1 MQDPSRLLP
10 AIVEL
15 ALAAGRVI
23 LPLYDAHAAA
33 TTKADGTPVTEA
45 DTAAERV
52 ILAGLAALTPDVPAV
67 AEEMMA
73 AGARPSVG
81 RAFWLVDPLDGTKE
95 FVARTGEFTVN
106 IGLIVDG
113 VPVLG
118 VIHAPVTD
126 ETYAA
131 ADGRATWAAAGCDPV
146 AIRARCRPSSD
157 PVCTVSRRHGPGGRT
172 AGFLADHGVTERL
185 SVGSSLKFGLI
196 ARGLADVYPR
206 FGETSEWDTA
216 AGHAILAAAGG
227 RVDDLDGRPLAY
239 GKPGFRN
246 TGFVAWG
253 ADPAC

>member
-10 AIVEL
+10 AIVDL

-23 LPLYDAHAAA
+23 LPLYDAHAAP

-45 DTAAERV
+45 DTAAEGL
-52 ILAGLAALTPDVPAV
+52 ILAGLADLTPDVPAV

-73 AGARPSVG
+73 AGARPATG
-81 RAFWLVDPLDGTKE
+81 RTFWLVDPLDGTKE

-106 IGLIVDG
+106 IGLVVDG
-113 VPVLG
+113 TPVLG
-118 VIHAPVTD
+118 VIHAPVTG

-131 ADGRATWAAAGCDPV
+131 AGGRATWAAAGAAP
-146 AIRARCRPSSD
+146 APIRARPRPTSD
-157 PVCTVSRRHGPGGRT
+157 VVATVSRRHGAGGPT
-172 AGFLADHGVTERL
+172 ARFMAENGVTGRL

-196 ARGLADVYPR
+196 ARGLADIYPR

-246 TGFVAWG
+246 AGFVAWG
-253 ADPAC
+253 APS

>member
-23 LPLYDAHAAA
+23 QPLYDAHAAA
-33 TTKADGTPVTEA
+33 VTKADGTPVTEA

-52 ILAGLAALTPDVPAV
+52 ILAGLATLTPDVPAV

-73 AGARPSVG
+73 AGARPVVG
-81 RAFWLVDPLDGTKE
+81 RTFWLVDPLDGTKE

-106 IGLIVDG
+106 IGLVVDG

-118 VIHAPVTD
+118 VIHAPVTG

-131 ADGRATWAAAGCDPV
+131 AGGVATWAAAGAGPMPIRV
-146 AIRARCRPSSD
+146 RARPAQGV
-157 PVCTVSRRHGPGGRT
+157 VCTVSRRHGSGGRT
-172 AGFLADHGVTERL
+172 AAFLAELGATERL
-185 SVGSSLKFGLI
+185 SMGSSLKFGLI

-216 AGHAILAAAGG
+216 AGHAILSAAGG
-227 RVDDLDGRPLAY
+227 RVVDLDGRPLAY
-239 GKPGFRN
+239 AKPGFRN
-246 TGFVAWG
+246 VGFVAWG
-253 ADPAC
+253 APP

>member
-10 AIVEL
+10 AIVDL

-23 LPLYDAHAAA
+23 LPLYDAHAAP

-45 DTAAERV
+45 DTAAEGL
-52 ILAGLAALTPDVPAV
+52 ILAGLADLTPDVPAV

-73 AGARPSVG
+73 AGARPATG
-81 RAFWLVDPLDGTKE
+81 RTFWLVDPLDGTKE

-106 IGLIVDG
+106 IGLVVDG
-113 VPVLG
+113 TPVLG
-118 VIHAPVTD
+118 VIHAPVTG

-131 ADGRATWAAAGCDPV
+131 AGGRATWAAAGAAP
-146 AIRARCRPSSD
+146 APIRARSRPASD
-157 PVCTVSRRHGPGGRT
+157 VVATVSRRHGAGGPT
-172 AGFLADHGVTERL
+172 ARFMAENGVTGRL

-196 ARGLADVYPR
+196 ARGLADIYPR

-246 TGFVAWG
+246 AGFVAWG
-253 ADPAC
+253 APS

>member
-10 AIVEL
+10 AIVDL

-23 LPLYDAHAAA
+23 LPLYDARAAP

-45 DTAAERV
+45 DTAAEGV
-52 ILAGLAALTPDVPAV
+52 ILAGLADLTPDVPAV
-67 AEEMMA
+67 AEEMMS

-106 IGLIVDG
+106 IGLVVDG
-113 VPVLG
+113 TPVLG
-118 VIHAPVTD
+118 VIHAPVTG

-131 ADGRATWAAAGCDPV
+131 AGGRATWAAAGAAP
-146 AIRARCRPSSD
+146 APIRARSRPASD
-157 PVCTVSRRHGPGGRT
+157 VVATVSRRHGAGGPT
-172 AGFLADHGVTERL
+172 ARFLAENGVTGRL

-216 AGHAILAAAGG
+216 AGQAILTSAGG
-227 RVDDLDGRPLAY
+227 RVVDLDGRPLAY
-239 GKPGFRN
+239 GKPAFRN
-246 TGFVAWG
+246 AGFVAWG
-253 ADPAC
+253 APS